1 MGGQQR
7 FDLSVPQIVG
17 GALATM
23 TAAVAAS
30 YLGVAGTVI
39 GAAVMSVGST
49 VGGAVYTH
57 YLKRTGSQ
65 LTLLV
70 AHETDDDP
78 PKKVE
83 GKGELATAV
92 QATVR
97 EEVPAGKAGRPAP
110 VDPDAPTSV
119 FPAVGG
125 APAESVNSLDDLVVV
140 DVNPATAE
148 LPRITGGPRVK
159 VWMLAV
165 TAVVTFTVSMG
176 VILGFEGLTGQP
188 VSSTLKGEQSS
199 GTSLNPGAGERKKD
213 PERVK
218 RSRPASPVPPPS
230 APERTPGPAAT
241 ADSGRTE
248 PPTAEPTPEPTPP
261 ATPTQDPTSAPTSGP
276 TQVDPSPEP
285 GEEPAASSPPSET
298 VAPDQG
304 GLPSG
309 VPDRQDPVGDQ

>member
-70 AHETDDDP
+70 TNETDDDP

-97 EEVPAGKAGRPAP
+97 EEAPAGKAGRPAP

-119 FPAVGG
+119 FPAVG
-125 APAESVNSLDDLVVV
+125 ATPAESVDDLGDLVVV

-148 LPRITGGPRVK
+148 LPRITRGPRVK

-165 TAVVTFTVSMG
+165 TAVVTFVVSMG

-188 VSSTLKGEQSS
+188 VSSTLKGEKSS
-199 GTSLNPGAGERKKD
+199 GTSLNPGAGERKKG

-218 RSRPASPVPPPS
+218 TSRPASPVLPS
-230 APERTPGPAAT
+230 ATTERTPEPAST
-241 ADSGRTE
+241 ADSGPARQPTTE
-248 PPTAEPTPEPTPP
+248 PTSESTSPP
-261 ATPTQDPTSAPTSGP
+261 TPTQAPTSAPTSGP
-276 TQVDPSPEP
+276 THVDPSPEP
-285 GEEPAASSPPSET
+285 SEKPSVPSPPGET
-298 VAPDQG
+298 VAPEQG
-304 GLPSG
+304 GLPSDL
-309 VPDRQDPVGDQ
+309 PDQQGLDGDQ

>member
-1 MGGQQR
+1 M
-7 FDLSVPQIVG
+7 PQIVG

-70 AHETDDDP
+70 TNETDDDP

-97 EEVPAGKAGRPAP
+97 EEAPAGKAGRPAP

-119 FPAVGG
+119 FPAAVGT
-125 APAESVNSLDDLVVV
+125 PAESVNSLDDLVVV

-148 LPRITGGPRVK
+148 MPRIITRGPRVK

-165 TAVVTFTVSMG
+165 TAAVTFVVSMG

-188 VSSTLKGEQSS
+188 VSSTLKGEKSS
-199 GTSLNPGAGERKKD
+199 GTSLNPGAGERKKG

-218 RSRPASPVPPPS
+218 TSRPASPVPPP
-230 APERTPGPAAT
+230 ATTETTPGPAST
-241 ADSGRTE
+241 ADSGPTGQPTTE
-248 PPTAEPTPEPTPP
+248 PTSESTPP
-261 ATPTQDPTSAPTSGP
+261 PTPTQAPTSAPTPGP

-285 GEEPAASSPPSET
+285 SEKPGVPSPPSET
-298 VAPDQG
+298 VAPEQD
-304 GLPSG
+304 GLPSD
-309 VPDRQDPVGDQ
+309 VPDQQGLDGDQ

>member
-65 LTLLV
+65 LTFLV

-97 EEVPAGKAGRPAP
+97 EEVPAGKAGGPAP

-125 APAESVNSLDDLVVV
+125 TPAESVNSLDDLVVV

-148 LPRITGGPRVK
+148 MPRIITRGPRVK

-165 TAVVTFTVSMG
+165 TAAVTFVVSMG

-188 VSSTLKGEQSS
+188 VSSTLKGEKSS
-199 GTSLNPGAGERKKD
+199 GTSLNPGAGERRKG

-218 RSRPASPVPPPS
+218 TSRPASPAPS
-230 APERTPGPAAT
+230 TTAERTPGPAST
-241 ADSGRTE
+241 ADSGPTRQPTTE
-248 PPTAEPTPEPTPP
+248 PTSESTPP
-261 ATPTQDPTSAPTSGP
+261 PTPTQDPTSAPTSGP
-276 TQVDPSPEP
+276 TPVDPSSEP
-285 GEEPAASSPPSET
+285 SEKPGVPSPPSET
-298 VAPDQG
+298 VAPEQG
-304 GLPSG
+304 GLPSD
-309 VPDRQDPVGDQ
+309 VPDQQGPDDGQ